1 MDSDPVEIRGDIA
14 RRVADS
20 YRANP
25 HVAAVLVAGSVAR
38 GLADDLSDIE
48 LDVYWSRSPTSDLC
62 ERHLPQ
68 ADVAT
73 LRRDFDHRRIGPTP
87 TV

>member
-1 MDSDPVEIRGDIA
+1 MATG
-14 RRVADS
+14 
-20 YRANP
+20 ANP
-25 HVAAVLVAGSVAR
+25 DVAAVLMAGSVAR

>member
-1 MDSDPVEIRGDIA
+1 MLPHQPERLVERIRELV
-14 RRVADS
+14 VAPPAMIVTCLGS
-20 YRANP
+20 
-25 HVAAVLVAGSVAR
+25 LV
-38 GLADDLSDIE
+38 DD
-48 LDVYWSRSPTSDLC
+48 TFDLG

-73 LRRDFDHRRIGPTP
+73 LRRDFDHRRIGPAP

>member
-1 MDSDPVEIRGDIA
+1 MATG
-14 RRVADS
+14 
-20 YRANP
+20 ANP
-25 HVAAVLVAGSVAR
+25 DVAAVLMAGSVAR

-48 LDVYWSRSPTSDLC
+48 LDVCWSRSPTSDLS

-73 LRRDFDHRRIGPTP
+73 LRRDFDYRRIGPTP

>member
-14 RRVADS
+14 LRVADG
-20 YRANP
+20 YRGKP
-25 HVAAVLVAGSVAR
+25 GR
-38 GLADDLSDIE
+38 G
-48 LDVYWSRSPTSDLC
+48 RRDLC